1 MPSPTPSTSS
11 SSTTSSS
18 SRKRVTFLDTDTVI
32 SFPSQE
38 PLEDSETRPQVT
50 PPTTPPSHSPNSTAS
65 TLSNSGPY
73 TPPSTS
79 DDGILIQAQDNV
91 TTNPDSLTPTPSD
104 AVVLLEAKALDTYK
118 PHDLLLHKCLIIS
131 NPAQWDM
138 LINPQ
143 ASPRPHALDE
153 FGRDFMTH
161 HAFPD
166 LVSKIRINCDILP
179 WPIIIDIEQD
189 VDRSPRI
196 EGVFD
201 SIYVCLWKLASSVDF
216 GNETTERRHR
226 IQKAYGRRC
235 RHSCAPG
242 ERDGLRR
249 IDFLEGQTMFL
260 GLSPGDNVD
269 EWHLHVG
276 KEY

>member
-1 MPSPTPSTSS
+1 MPSSSPSSSS
-11 SSTTSSS
+11 SSTASSS
-18 SRKRVTFLDTDTVI
+18 SRRVTFVDTDTAI
-32 SFPSQE
+32 SLPSLAHE
-38 PLEDSETRPQVT
+38 PSEASEKRPQVT
-50 PPTTPPSHSPNSTAS
+50 PPATPPSHSPNFTS
-65 TLSNSGPY
+65 TLSTSGPY
-73 TPPSTS
+73 TPGPPSNS
-79 DDGILIQAQDNV
+79 IGDILIQGPDNV
-91 TTNPDSLTPTPSD
+91 TTNSDSLTSTPSD
-104 AVVLLEAKALDTYK
+104 AIVLLKAKAYE
-118 PHDLLLHKCLIIS
+118 PQDLPLHKCLITS

-143 ASPRPHALDE
+143 TPPRPHALDQ

-166 LVSKIRINCDILP
+166 LVFKIQINCDILP
-179 WPIIIDIEQD
+179 WPIIIDIKQD

-196 EGVFD
+196 ESVFEP
-201 SIYVCLWKLASSVDF
+201 IYVSLWKLASSVDF
-216 GNETTERRHR
+216 GNQTTERQHR
-226 IQKAYGRRC
+226 IQKAYQHRC
-235 RHSCAPG
+235 RHSSVPG

-260 GLSPGDNVD
+260 GLSPGNHVD

>member
-1 MPSPTPSTSS
+1 M
-11 SSTTSSS
+11 
-18 SRKRVTFLDTDTVI
+18 DTDTVI
-32 SFPSQE
+32 SLSLQE
-38 PLEDSETRPQVT
+38 PLEAPETRHQVT
-50 PPTTPPSHSPNSTAS
+50 PPATPPPHSPNSTAS
-65 TLSNSGPY
+65 TLSTSGPY
-73 TPPSTS
+73 TPPSNS
-79 DDGILIQAQDNV
+79 NGGILIQGQDNV
-91 TTNPDSLTPTPSD
+91 TTDSDRFTPTPSD
-104 AVVLLEAKALDTYK
+104 AIVLLEAEALDTYK
-118 PHDLLLHKCLIIS
+118 PHDLPLHECLITS

-143 ASPRPHALDE
+143 TPPRPHALDQ

-166 LVSKIRINCDILP
+166 LVSKIRINCDMLP
-179 WPIIIDIEQD
+179 WPINIDIEQD

-196 EGVFD
+196 EGVFE
-201 SIYVCLWKLASSVDF
+201 SIYVSLWKLASSVDF
-216 GNETTERRHR
+216 GNQTTERQRR

-235 RHSCAPG
+235 RHPTVSG

-260 GLSPGDNVD
+260 GLSPGNQVD

-276 KEY
+276 KES

>member
-1 MPSPTPSTSS
+1 M
-11 SSTTSSS
+11 
-18 SRKRVTFLDTDTVI
+18 DTDTVI
-32 SFPSQE
+32 SLPSHE
-38 PLEDSETRPQVT
+38 LSEASETRPQAI
-50 PPTTPPSHSPNSTAS
+50 PPATPPSHSPNSTAS
-65 TLSNSGPY
+65 TLSTSGPY
-73 TPPSTS
+73 TPPSNS
-79 DDGILIQAQDNV
+79 NGDILIQGQDNV
-91 TTNPDSLTPTPSD
+91 TTNFDSLTPTPSD
-104 AVVLLEAKALDTYK
+104 AIALLEAKALDTYK
-118 PHDLLLHKCLIIS
+118 PDDLPLHECLITS

-143 ASPRPHALDE
+143 THPRPHALDQ
-153 FGRDFMTH
+153 FGGDFMTH

-179 WPIIIDIEQD
+179 WPIIIDIEQE

-196 EGVFD
+196 EGVFE
-201 SIYVCLWKLASSVDF
+201 SIYVSLWKLVSSVDY
-216 GNETTERRHR
+216 GNQSTERQRR

-235 RHSCAPG
+235 RHSSVPG

-260 GLSPGDNVD
+260 GLSPGNQVD
-269 EWHLHVG
+269 EWHLHIG